1 MLMNLEES
9 YKTIY
14 GLNLAT
20 IDHNSGKKMANFY
33 QNLPLFRTFQV
44 LKSQSV
50 KYEKGG
56 ESL

>member
-1 MLMNLEES
+1 MNLEES